1 MWMWYPASVW
11 AKIYGTLGTISA
23 AAVSFEDVNQP
34 LLLAGRKADI
44 RSEPEL
50 LPHIPGQLIVSC
62 LGVAAIN
69 LSSFLLEL

>member
-1 MWMWYPASVW
+1 L

-23 AAVSFEDVNQP
+23 ATVSVEDVNQP

-50 LPHIPGQLIVSC
+50 LLHIPGQLIVSC

-69 LSSFLLEL
+69 LTGFLLEL